1 MSFGNRHS
9 PQLHPKEH
17 LFLLL
22 HLLEDIL
29 LLKKVASFYHSS
41 KFRQMG
47 NKIIALRQFLKVELC
62 SFLYTQHLCHNLIFP

>member
-47 NKIIALRQFLKVELC
+47 NKIIAL
-62 SFLYTQHLCHNLIFP
+62 SS